1 MVDEMIVAQNVEKE
15 YKRGRESV
23 HALRNIQLTVNAGE
37 FIIIEGRSGCG
48 KSTLLNVLSGLERP
62 TSGRVIL
69 NQLDITIVD
78 ERILPKFRRENVGFI
93 FQLFNLLPTLTVF
106 ENVAAALWPTKF
118 DGNEI
123 EQRVMEVIRAVD
135 LVERKDH
142 LPRQLSG
149 GEQQRTA
156 IARALVGKP
165 KVIFA
170 DEPTGNL
177 DTKTGE
183 IIMQLLKTLNKRE
196 KVTLLLVTHD
206 KSLVKFADRH
216 FSMSDG
222 QLQSRSAH

>member
-1 MVDEMIVAQNVEKE
+1 MIRLKNVSKI
-15 YKRGRESV
+15 YGSGA
-23 HALRNIQLTVNAGE
+23 HA
-37 FIIIEGRSGCG
+37 IEALKHIDLDVPKGSIHGVIGLSGAG
-48 KSTLLNVLSGLERP
+48 KSTLIRCVNLLERP

-118 DGNEI
+118 DGGEI
-123 EQRVMEVIRAVD
+123 EQRVMEVIRSVD

-183 IIMQLLKTLNKRE
+183 TIMQLLKTLNKRE
-196 KVTLLLVTHD
+196 KVLPLRYPRTNHPWVEPESIRLMP
-206 KSLVKFADRH
+206 
-216 FSMSDG
+216 FSFF
-222 QLQSRSAH
+222 

>member
-1 MVDEMIVAQNVEKE
+1 MVDEIIVAQNVEKE

-23 HALRNIQLTVNAGE
+23 HALRNIQLTIKAGE

-118 DGNEI
+118 DSSEI
-123 EQRVMEVIRAVD
+123 EQRVMEEIRSVD

-177 DTKTGE
+177 DSKTGE
-183 IIMQLLKTLNKRE
+183 TIMQLLKTLNKRE
-196 KVTLLLVTHD
+196 KVTLILVTHD
-206 KSLVKFADRH
+206 KGLVKFADRH
-216 FSMSDG
+216 FTMSDG
-222 QLQSRSAH
+222 ALQSRRSQ

>member
-1 MVDEMIVAQNVEKE
+1 MADEIIVAQNVEKE

-23 HALRNIQLTVNAGE
+23 HALRNIQLTINAGE

-118 DGNEI
+118 DGKEI

-177 DTKTGE
+177 DTRTGE
-183 IIMQLLKTLNKRE
+183 TIMQLLKKLNKQER
-196 KVTLLLVTHD
+196 VTLLLVTHD
-206 KSLVKFADRH
+206 KGLVKYADRH
-216 FSMSDG
+216 FTMSDG
-222 QLQSRSAH
+222 ALQSRRAE

>member
-1 MVDEMIVAQNVEKE
+1 MADEIIVAQNVEKE
-15 YKRGRESV
+15 YKRGKEAV
-23 HALRNIQLTVNAGE
+23 HALRDIQLTIKAGE
-37 FIIIEGRSGCG
+37 FVIIEGRSGCG

-106 ENVAAALWPTKF
+106 ENVAAPLWPTKY
-118 DGNEI
+118 DGKEI
-123 EQRVMEVIRAVD
+123 EQRVMEVIRSVD

-156 IARALVGKP
+156 IARALVGRP

-177 DTKTGE
+177 DSKTGDV
-183 IIMQLLKTLNKRE
+183 IMQLLKKLNKQE

-206 KSLVKFADRH
+206 KGLVKYADRH
-216 FSMSDG
+216 FTMSDG
-222 QLQSRSAH
+222 ALTARRAQ